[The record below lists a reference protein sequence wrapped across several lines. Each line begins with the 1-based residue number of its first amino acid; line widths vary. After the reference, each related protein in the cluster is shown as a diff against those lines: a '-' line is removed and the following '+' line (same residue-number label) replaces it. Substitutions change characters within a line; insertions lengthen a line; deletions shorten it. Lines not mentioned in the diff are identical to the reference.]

1 MRDARAQPRS
11 TAASPPLRRVAARR
25 RQLRTRRRGGAG
37 YEEESAVAAARATAQ
52 AAYAAYKAARDGAGA
67 NMQSPSA
74 SAAGASRT
82 SYTIEKAIVVAE
94 EAIRTGNQSAVAD
107 KYKVG
112 SASVSRWVKRL
123 STLHKAAADGIR
135 KRLRLGGGARPRC
148 QWPKVEDKIFAELK
162 VHRRGQPPPRPARS
176 PPPLRLPSRLMPLV
190 CALAGARA
198 GG

>member
-1 MRDARAQPRS
+1 MHRESEEPSCNDDAKEPAGAPGALGAGVRGQVVEPRS
-11 TAASPPLRRVAARR
+11 RIARR
-25 RQLRTRRRGGAG
+25 RRAERKKRGRGGL
-37 YEEESAVAAARATAQ
+37 T
-52 AAYAAYKAARDGAGA
+52 
-67 NMQSPSA
+67 
-74 SAAGASRT
+74 GASRT

-148 QWPKVEDKIFAELK
+148 QWPKVEDKLFAELK